1 MKIALFIPT
10 YNEAYT
16 LDQIL
21 TYYRANGVTEIFV
34 FDNGSTD
41 NTREIAMRHNA
52 TILETKT
59 KDLDDRNYLH
69 IKNHVW
75 KKIYLDSIDGWLHK
89 EFDFIICCDADEVLY
104 HPDGLANAL
113 KWETK
118 SVIKSIGW
126 NVYSELAPDP
136 HDILK
141 VSTGFPD
148 PNFGK
153 CVCFDPKRIESMNYG
168 WGAHECNPVG
178 DVTYNWD
185 EYYLLHFRCLGGVQR
200 MIDRHRE
207 YSQRMSAF
215 NQANGY
221 GFHYLR
227 SEAEIQAEWERNIS
241 RSEKAWFINH
251 NLGHWNK
258 VDLV

>member
-1 MKIALFIPT
+1 MNIALFIPT
-10 YNEAYT
+10 YNESYT

-41 NTREIAMRHNA
+41 ETREIAMRHGAN
-52 TILETKT
+52 IFETKT

-69 IKNHVW
+69 IKNHIW
-75 KKIYLDSIDGWLHK
+75 KHCRN
-89 EFDFIICCDADEVLY
+89 EFDFMICCDADEVLY
-104 HPDGLANAL
+104 HPLGLATAL
-113 KWETK
+113 EKEAA
-118 SVIKSIGW
+118 SVIHPQGW
-126 NVYSELAPDP
+126 NVYSELPPDQ

-148 PNFGK
+148 PNFSK
-153 CVCFDPKRIESMNYG
+153 CVCFDPKRVEEMNYG
-168 WGAHECNPVG
+168 WGAHSCNPTG
-178 DVTYNWD
+178 DVQYSGG
-185 EYYLLHFRCLGGVQR
+185 EYYLFHFRCLGGVQR

-207 YSQRMSAF
+207 YAERMSAF

-241 RSEKAWFINH
+241 RSEKASFINIS
-251 NLGHWNK
+251 NQ
-258 VDLV
+258 

>member
-41 NTREIAMRHNA
+41 ETREIAMRHGA
-52 TILETKT
+52 IMFETKT

-69 IKNHVW
+69 IKNQTW
-75 KKIYLDSIDGWLHK
+75 KAYRDD
-89 EFDFIICCDADEVLY
+89 FDFIICCDADEVLY
-104 HPDGLANAL
+104 HPDGLVQALTNAI
-113 KWETK
+113 WRDQA
-118 SVIKSIGW
+118 SIIHPQGW
-126 NVYSELAPDP
+126 NVYSELAPDLN
-136 HDILK
+136 DILK

-148 PNFGK
+148 PNFSK
-153 CVCFDPKRIESMNYG
+153 CVCFDPRRIEGMNYG
-168 WGAHECNPVG
+168 WGAHSCNPTG
-178 DVTYNWD
+178 DVKYSAD
-185 EYYLLHFRCLGGVQR
+185 QYYLLHFRCLGGVQR

-207 YSQRMSAF
+207 YAERMSAF

-241 RSEKAWFINH
+241 RSEKASFINIS
-251 NLGHWNK
+251 NQ
-258 VDLV
+258 